1 MEAVVAESRPVRMG
15 AKDRLVVFASSL
27 GTVFEWYDF
36 FLAGALAPY
45 ISKTIFAGVNPTAA
59 FIFTLL
65 SFAAGFA
72 VRPLGAVF
80 FGRLGDM
87 LGRKYTFMV
96 TILLMGSSTFLVG
109 LLPGYATIGITSPI
123 IFVGMRMAQGLALG
137 GEYGGA
143 ATYVAEHAPVGKRGG
158 WTSWIQMT
166 ATLGLFLSLL
176 VILAVR
182 TSTGEAHFASW
193 GWRVPFLLSV
203 VLLGV
208 SVWIR
213 LKLSE
218 SPAFQRMHAEGKV
231 SKAPIKEAFGQ
242 WKNVRLMLIA
252 LFGVTAGEAVVW
264 YTGQF
269 YTLFFLGQTLK
280 LDGPLTNTILIA
292 ALLITSPFYVVFGA
306 LSDRVGRK
314 PIMFIGCLLAAL
326 TYIPMFKALTHYVNP
341 ALEAAQ
347 TRAPIVLLAD
357 PKECSFQFNPVGTAR
372 FTSSCDVAKA
382 ALSRA
387 GVSYEN
393 RQDRSARGAAQI
405 QIGNVHIASYDA
417 SSAGA
422 SGLAAQ
428 FDKSVARALTENGY
442 PLRADPSQV
451 NVAMSILVLVV
462 LMLFGT
468 MVYGPMAAML
478 VECFPTRIRYTCLS
492 VPYHIGNGWFGGF
505 LPASA
510 FAIVAA
516 KGNIYAGLWYP
527 IIIAGFAC
535 IVCFFFVKETNGTE
549 IDDA

>member
-1 MEAVVAESRPVRMG
+1 MTAVLTAASPAKMSS
-15 AKDRLVVFASSL
+15 KDRLIVFASSL

-96 TILLMGSSTFLVG
+96 TIILMGSSTFLVG
-109 LLPGYATIGITSPI
+109 LLPGYAAIGIASPI
-123 IFVGMRMAQGLALG
+123 IFVGMRLAQGLALG

-143 ATYVAEHAPVGKRGG
+143 ATYVAEHAPTHKRGG

-176 VILAVR
+176 VISTVR
-182 TSTGEAHFASW
+182 MSTGEAAFAAW

-203 VLLGV
+203 ALLAV

-213 LKLSE
+213 LQLSE
-218 SPAFQRMHAEGKV
+218 SPAFQRMHAEGKA

-269 YTLFFLGQTLK
+269 YSLFFLTQTLK
-280 LDGPLTNTILIA
+280 LDGATTNEILLA

-306 LSDRVGRK
+306 LSDKVGRK
-314 PIMFIGCLLAAL
+314 PVMFIGCLLAVL

-341 ALEAAQ
+341 ALEEAQ
-347 TRAPIVLLAD
+347 ARAPIVLLAD
-357 PKECSFQFNPVGTAR
+357 PQECSFQFNPVGTSK
-372 FTSSCDVAKA
+372 FTSSCDVVKA
-382 ALSRA
+382 ALSKA

-393 RQDRSARGAAQI
+393 RSVASGVTAQI
-405 QIGNVHIASYDA
+405 QVGGVAVASYDA
-417 SSAGA
+417 KGTAASSQAVRFDTSLKEALAG
-422 SGLAAQ
+422 S
-428 FDKSVARALTENGY
+428 GY
-442 PLRADPSQV
+442 PLKADPAKV
-451 NVAMSILVLVV
+451 NVGMSILVLIV
-462 LMLFGT
+462 LMLYGT

-516 KGNIYAGLWYP
+516 SGNIYSGIWYP
-527 IIIAGFAC
+527 IVVAGVAC
-535 IVCFFFVKETNGTE
+535 VVCLFFVKETKGIE
-549 IDDA
+549 VD

>member
-1 MEAVVAESRPVRMG
+1 MSAVVGQTRQEKMSS
-15 AKDRLVVFASSL
+15 KDRLIVFASSL

-45 ISKTIFAGVNPTAA
+45 ISKHIFAGVNPTAA

-96 TILLMGSSTFLVG
+96 TILLMGASTFFVG
-109 LLPGYATIGITSPI
+109 LLPGYASIGIASPI
-123 IFVGMRMAQGLALG
+123 IFVAMRMLQGLALG

-143 ATYVAEHAPVGKRGG
+143 ATYVAEHAPAHKRGG

-166 ATLGLFLSLL
+166 ATLGLLLSLV
-176 VILAVR
+176 VILAIRLAV
-182 TSTGEAHFASW
+182 GEETFGAW

-213 LKLSE
+213 LQLSE
-218 SPAFQRMHAEGKV
+218 SPAFKRMHEEGKV

-269 YTLFFLGQTLK
+269 YSLLFLNQTLK
-280 LDGPLTNTILIA
+280 LDSATTNTILVA
-292 ALLITSPFYVVFGA
+292 ALLITSPFYVIFGA

-314 PIMFIGCLLAAL
+314 PIMLIGCLLAAL
-326 TYIPMFKALTHYVNP
+326 TYIPMFKALTHYINP
-341 ALEAAQ
+341 ALEEAQ
-347 TRAPIVLLAD
+347 ARAPIVVFAD
-357 PKECSFQFNPVGTAR
+357 PTECSFQFNPVGTAK

-382 ALSRA
+382 ALSKA

-393 RQDRSARGAAQI
+393 RAALSGQPARIEIGGITVPSYNAKGPAAKTE
-405 QIGNVHIASYDA
+405 AER
-417 SSAGA
+417 
-422 SGLAAQ
+422 
-428 FDKSVARALTENGY
+428 FDHSLKAALTQSGY
-442 PLRADPSQV
+442 PTQADPSRV
-451 NVAMSILVLVV
+451 NKAMAIVVLIV
-462 LMLFGT
+462 LMLYGT

-478 VECFPTRIRYTCLS
+478 VEYFPTQIRYTCLS

-510 FAIVAA
+510 FAMVAA
-516 KGNIYAGLWYP
+516 SGNIYSGLWYP
-527 IIIAGFAC
+527 VVVAGVAA
-535 IVCFFFVKETNGTE
+535 IVCLFLVKETKGA
-549 IDDA
+549 DVG